1 MEKDRFSK
9 ILAVV
14 ALVVAVAGL
23 SLGFAA
29 FSSTL
34 TIESSAVVIPEDNM
48 RVIFS
53 NVNGNPTDTTIAGT
67 MSASMETAK
76 TRLAAA
82 GVTAPN
88 LPAAANATIDN
99 TNLKAPKITNL
110 KATFTAPGQ
119 SVTYNFFVY
128 NAMTYEAFLKTITF
142 DTSKYSCQP
151 GTNTDA
157 TTAANVCKSIKVEI
171 SVGPTATAA
180 TADVVGDGSVTKN
193 EFSASSAHSLSGTTG
208 EAVSVTISHP
218 AASTETNGD
227 VTVRLP
233 DAQLSYSSAE

>member
-23 SLGFAA
+23 SVGFAA
-29 FSSTL
+29 FSSKL

-53 NVNGNPTDTTIAGT
+53 NVNGAPTDTTIAGT
-67 MSASMETAK
+67 MNAAMEAAS

-119 SVTYNFFVY
+119 SVSYSFFVY
-128 NAMTYEAFLKTITF
+128 NEMNYEAFLKSITF

-151 GTNTDA
+151 GTNTDT
-157 TTAANVCKSIKVEI
+157 TTASNVCKSIKVEV
-171 SVGPTATAA
+171 SVDSTI
-180 TADVVGDGSVTKN
+180 TADVIGDGSATKN
-193 EFSASSAHSLSGTTG
+193 EYTASSAHSLAGESG
-208 EAVSVTISHP
+208 EAVLVTITYP
-218 AASTETNGD
+218 EGAPETNGD

-233 DAQLSYSSAE
+233 DAQINYSSAE

>member
-9 ILAVV
+9 ILAVI

-53 NVNGNPTDTTIAGT
+53 NVNGAPTDTTVTGT
-67 MSASMETAK
+67 MNAAMEAAS

-119 SVTYNFFVY
+119 SVTYSFYAY
-128 NAMTYEAFLKTITF
+128 NEMTYEAFLKSISF

-151 GTNTDA
+151 GTGTDT
-157 TTAANVCKSIKVEI
+157 TTASNVCKSIKVEV
-171 SVGPTATAA
+171 SVGASASAA
-180 TADVVGDGSVTKN
+180 TAQVIGDGSVTKD
-193 EFSASSAHSLSGTTG
+193 EFTASSAHSLAGTTG
-208 EAVSVTISHP
+208 EPVVVVITYPENSP
-218 AASTETNGD
+218 ETNGD

-233 DAQLSYSSAE
+233 DAQLNYSSAE